1 MLSPT
6 LSQKRPPLSWSSPC
20 SALVKGVVPSQVC
33 IPASLASL
41 VLHNPDSLC
50 YLNAAVFLLAYVS
63 AHWKPNGPLQ
73 GATPLE
79 HSLYAISCAE
89 RPVGSRDGLTLTDI
103 PEWSSLLQSWSSLHQ
118 QQDCMELIRHFL
130 TKTACPTYSAGGQRG
145 PFLDLWR
152 LEPKTLPC
160 RSA

>member
-50 YLNAAVFLLAYVS
+50 CLNAAVFLLAYVS
-63 AHWKPNGPLQ
+63 AHWKPYGPLQ

-79 HSLYAISCAE
+79 HSLCNLL
-89 RPVGSRDGLTLTDI
+89 RRTPTDCRVLHLGST
-103 PEWSSLLQSWSSLHQ
+103 PQ
-118 QQDCMELIRHFL
+118 QGHYRAFL
-130 TKTACPTYSAGGQRG
+130 AHPG
-145 PFLDLWR
+145 
-152 LEPKTLPC
+152 
-160 RSA
+160 